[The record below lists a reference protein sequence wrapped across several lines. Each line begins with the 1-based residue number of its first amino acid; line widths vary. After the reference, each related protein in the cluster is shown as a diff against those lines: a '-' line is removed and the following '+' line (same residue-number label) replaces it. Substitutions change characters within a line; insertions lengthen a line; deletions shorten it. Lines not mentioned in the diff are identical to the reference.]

1 MPKKALKSTKYGDE
15 KCQTNGEKCEKPGK
29 LCEKPDKMLRCQ
41 LSKIAISFCA
51 ICFKSVKNCWV
62 FCKK

>member
-15 KCQTNGEKCEKPGK
+15 KCQTNGEKCEKP
-29 LCEKPDKMLRCQ
+29 DKILRHQ
-41 LSKIAISFCA
+41 LSKIAILFCA
-51 ICFKSVKNCWV
+51 ICFKSVKNCWA